1 MNRSGGGG
9 RMGFIVISPLLIFLW
24 GWISINSITSI
35 ISDDLFALPLP
46 SLLFA
51 NKFDPVNT
59 ADGRRRV
66 LGGWLMAA
74 MAA

>member
-1 MNRSGGGG
+1 
-9 RMGFIVISPLLIFLW
+9 MGFIVISPRCLFFCGDGYPSTVLLL
-24 GWISINSITSI
+24 SL
-35 ISDDLFALPLP
+35 SDDLFALPLP